1 MSKRF
6 DYVKYDK
13 NTTEI
18 SEGFKE
24 MYSLLVDAINELDVT
39 PNAQREKAL
48 AITKIEESFMWIG
61 EMLRNNQIFLNGNA
75 DHLPERNDS

>member
-13 NTTEI
+13 STTEI

-24 MYSLLVDAINELDVT
+24 LYASIDGLINELDIT
-39 PNAQREKAL
+39 PNAGREKAL
-48 AITKIEESFMWIG
+48 AITKLEESFMWIG
-61 EMLRNNQIFLNGNA
+61 KMLRNNQITINGNA
-75 DHLPERNDS
+75 DHLPERNNS

>member
-1 MSKRF
+1 MTERF

-24 MYSLLVDAINELDVT
+24 MYSMLDDAIKSLDVT
-39 PNAQREKAL
+39 QNAGREKAL
-48 AITKIEESFMWIG
+48 AITKLEESFMWIG
-61 EMLRNNQIFLNGNA
+61 KMLRNNQIFLNGNA
-75 DHLPERNDS
+75 DHLPERNNS